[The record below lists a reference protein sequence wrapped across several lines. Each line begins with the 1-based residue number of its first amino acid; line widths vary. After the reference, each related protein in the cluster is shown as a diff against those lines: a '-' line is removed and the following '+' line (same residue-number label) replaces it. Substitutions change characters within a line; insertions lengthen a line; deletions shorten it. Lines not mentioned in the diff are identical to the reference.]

1 MLLENALKE
10 FRSTVRLSSNI
21 CIGYSINYQTVLF
34 FITYFAA
41 VTLILLVTGTI
52 EIVNN
57 RNILTDGRDE
67 RKYLEKKYND
77 L

>member
-21 CIGYSINYQTVLF
+21 CIGYSINLQTVLF
-34 FITYFAA
+34 FITYSAA
-41 VTLILLVTGTI
+41 VTLILLATI

>member
-21 CIGYSINYQTVLF
+21 CIGYSISLQTVLF
-34 FITYFAA
+34 FITYSAA
-41 VTLILLVTGTI
+41 VTLILLATI

>member
-21 CIGYSINYQTVLF
+21 CIGYSINLQTVLF
-34 FITYFAA
+34 FITYSAA
-41 VTLILLVTGTI
+41 VTLILLATI

-57 RNILTDGRDE
+57 RNILTDGRGE